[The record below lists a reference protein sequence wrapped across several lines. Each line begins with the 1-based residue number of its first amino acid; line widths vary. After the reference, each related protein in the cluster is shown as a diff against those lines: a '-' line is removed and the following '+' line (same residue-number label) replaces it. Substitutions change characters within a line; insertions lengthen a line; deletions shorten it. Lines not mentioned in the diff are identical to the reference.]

1 MVDVV
6 IHKTFPTIVS
16 EFKFDMDDSERDIV
30 IKELG
35 SVEKKSNE
43 IIIQTNDKLAERIP
57 NFTRNIFDIA
67 NKILRETFKYEYDNL
82 EITSM
87 WANQLSK
94 GETHPPHTHSNNV
107 LSGVYYLHSK
117 CEAPIQFFDPRPQA
131 NVLHPNIKY
140 SNFENSG
147 MISFRNDT
155 GIGLMFPA
163 WLQHWVPPTTDNRIS
178 ISWNII
184 LRGDY
189 GQPGTLQNSH
199 I

>member
-16 EFKFDMDDSERDIV
+16 EFKFDMDDNERDIV
-30 IKELG
+30 IKEL
-35 SVEKKSNE
+35 SIVEKKPNE

-67 NKILRETFKYEYDNL
+67 NKILRETFKYEYDSL

-94 GETHPPHTHSNNV
+94 GEIHPPHTHSNNI

-117 CEAPIQFFDPRPQA
+117 CESPIQFFDPRPQA
-131 NVLHPNIKY
+131 SVLHPNIKHT
-140 SNFENSG
+140 NFENSG
-147 MISFRNDT
+147 MLSFRNDT
-155 GIGLMFPA
+155 GIGLMFPS

-178 ISWNII
+178 ISWNIL

-189 GQPGTLQNSH
+189 GQPNTLQNSH

>member
-184 LRGDY
+184 LSGDY

>member
-178 ISWNII
+178 ISWNIL

>member
-67 NKILRETFKYEYDNL
+67 NKILRETFKYEPHDYSKRFLNKFVDFRKDVTPFNMNYW
-82 EITSM
+82 EDFYSESIDKITNKYVYEESN
-87 WANQLSK
+87 WKDDIYKQNNQMKFLVELYYNSK
-94 GETHPPHTHSNNV
+94 R
-107 LSGVYYLHSK
+107 K
-117 CEAPIQFFDPRPQA
+117 
-131 NVLHPNIKY
+131 
-140 SNFENSG
+140 
-147 MISFRNDT
+147 
-155 GIGLMFPA
+155 
-163 WLQHWVPPTTDNRIS
+163 
-178 ISWNII
+178 
-184 LRGDY
+184 
-189 GQPGTLQNSH
+189 
-199 I
+199 